1 MPAGAARTHAP
12 TEDQQLDA
20 YARARMAEADGAL
33 IRAADAYRDA
43 LALDPGNGEVASRA
57 YRQAVLAGDKALALR
72 AARSLDAA
80 NALPRDAVVL
90 LLIDALDHGKWA
102 EARAA
107 IDRLEREENFAFI
120 VPFMK
125 SWVSLRDGPYDP
137 PVVPVEKPY
146 AVFAVR
152 YLEEQ
157 LLLQR
162 LAAGDAQGAADAYV
176 QARRRG
182 TAFGPEQRGRY
193 AARFAALGRRDVALD
208 LLATGAGGTGG
219 AEDALKRAEKQYRKT
234 RFTPQAGLALLMHRL
249 ALDLLGQGE
258 GTATLSIARTASFAE
273 PDNQDI
279 RVVVARAALSA
290 DAPEIARTVA
300 EETPPGSFAWFDA
313 QATGLRALLEQGR
326 DAEAVAQARQMAQ
339 AGTDPRAWRLF
350 GDMLSETD
358 DFAGAADAY
367 ARARDLNGDREDP
380 ALLLQL
386 GGALE
391 RSGRWAEAKPML
403 ERVVALA
410 PDSAAALNHLGFAM
424 AERGEDLPRAIS
436 LLERANRLR
445 PKEPAFVDSLGWALF
460 RAGQPEKALPLIQSA
475 VAADPG
481 QPELSEHLGDI
492 LWAMGRRFEAR
503 YAWEAALTVM
513 GEDTPMLRARIARK
527 LAEAGV
533 FSATP

>member
-1 MPAGAARTHAP
+1 
-12 TEDQQLDA
+12 
-20 YARARMAEADGAL
+20 MAEADGAL
-33 IRAADAYRDA
+33 IAAADAYREAMARDSA
-43 LALDPGNGEVASRA
+43 SVEIASRA
-57 YRQAVLAGDKALALR
+57 YRQAVLAGDKALALQ
-72 AARSLDAA
+72 AALSLDAA
-80 NALPRDAVVL
+80 GALPRDATVL
-90 LLIDALDHGKWA
+90 LLVDALDGGKWD
-102 EARAA
+102 EARAV

-162 LAAGDAQGAADAYV
+162 LAAGDAQGAVDAYV
-176 QARRRG
+176 QARQRG
-182 TAFGPEQRGRY
+182 TAFGPEQRGRF

-208 LLATGAGGTGG
+208 LLSADAGGASG
-219 AEDALKRAEKQYRKT
+219 AEEALKRAIQQYKKT
-234 RFTPQAGLALLMHRL
+234 RFTPQAGIALLMHRL
-249 ALDLLGQGE
+249 ALDLFGQGD
-258 GTATLSIARTASFAE
+258 GTATLSIARMASFAD

-279 RVVVARAALSA
+279 RVVVSRAALAA
-290 DAPEIARTVA
+290 DAPEIARSVA
-300 EETPPGSFAWFDA
+300 EQVPLRSFAWFDA
-313 QATGLRALLEQGR
+313 QAIGLRALLEQGR
-326 DAEAVAQARQMAQ
+326 GAEAVTQARQMAQ
-339 AGTDPRAWRLF
+339 AGTDPRAWRLL
-350 GDMLSETD
+350 GDMLAETD
-358 DFAGAADAY
+358 EFAGAADAY
-367 ARARDLNGDREDP
+367 ARARDLIGDREDP
-380 ALLLQL
+380 ALQLQL

-391 RSGRWAEAKPML
+391 RSGRWAEAKPLL

-410 PDSAAALNHLGFAM
+410 PDSAAALNHLGYAM

-492 LWAMGRRFEAR
+492 LWNMGRRFEAR

-513 GEDTPMLRARIARK
+513 GEDTPKLRERIARK
-527 LAEAGV
+527 LADAGV
-533 FSATP
+533 FTFAP

>member
-1 MPAGAARTHAP
+1 
-12 TEDQQLDA
+12 
-20 YARARMAEADGAL
+20 MAEADRAL
-33 IRAADAYRDA
+33 VRAAEAYRTA
-43 LALDPGNGEVASRA
+43 LALDPANAVVASRA
-57 YRQAVLAGDKALALR
+57 YRQAVLAGDKTLALR

-80 NALPRDAVVL
+80 GALPRDAVTL
-90 LLIDALDHGKWA
+90 LLVDALDRGKWV
-102 EARAA
+102 EARAE

-176 QARRRG
+176 QARQRG
-182 TAFGPEQRGRY
+182 TAFGPEQRGQL
-193 AARFAALGRRDVALD
+193 AARFAALGRRDLALD
-208 LLATGAGGTGG
+208 LLAAEPGGPES
-219 AEDALKRAEKQYRKT
+219 AEEALKRATKQYRT
-234 RFTPQAGLALLMHRL
+234 VRFTPQAGLALLMHRL
-249 ALDLLGQGE
+249 ALDLFGQGD
-258 GTATLSIARTASFAE
+258 GTATLSITRLASFAD
-273 PDNQDI
+273 PGNQDI
-279 RVVVARAALSA
+279 RVVVARAALAA
-290 DAPEIARTVA
+290 DAPDIARGVA
-300 EETPPGSFAWFDA
+300 AQVPPGSFAWFDA
-313 QATGLRALLEQGR
+313 QATSLRALLAEGKG
-326 DAEAVAQARQMAQ
+326 AEAVAQARQLAL
-339 AGTDPRAWRLF
+339 AGTDPRAWRLL
-350 GDMLSETD
+350 GDMLAETD

-367 ARARDLNGDREDP
+367 ARARESIGGGDDP
-380 ALLLQL
+380 ALMLQL

-391 RSGRWAEAKPML
+391 RSGRWAEAKPLL

-410 PDSAAALNHLGFAM
+410 PDSAAALNHLGYAM

-445 PKEPAFVDSLGWALF
+445 PKEPAFIDSLGWALF

-503 YAWEAALTVM
+503 YAWEAALAVM
-513 GEDTPMLRARIARK
+513 GEDTPKLRARIVRK
-527 LAEAGV
+527 LAEAG
-533 FSATP
+533 APTAAP

>member
-1 MPAGAARTHAP
+1 MAARTRLP
-12 TEDQQLDA
+12 IEDQRLDA
-20 YARARMAEADGAL
+20 YARARMAEADGTPIL
-33 IRAADAYRDA
+33 AASAFREA
-43 LALDPGNGEVASRA
+43 LALDPASVEIAGRA
-57 YRQAVLAGDKALALR
+57 YRQAVAAGDKALALQ
-72 AARSLDAA
+72 AAHSLDAA
-80 NALPRDAVVL
+80 AALPRDATVL
-90 LLIDALDHGKWA
+90 LLVDALDRGKWV

-107 IDRLEREENFAFI
+107 IDRLEREENFSFI
-120 VPFMK
+120 VPFMR

-162 LAAGDAQGAADAYV
+162 LAAGDAQGAADAYG
-176 QARRRG
+176 QAQQRG
-182 TAFGPEQRGRY
+182 TAFGPEQRGQI
-193 AARFAALGRRDVALD
+193 AARFAALGRRDLALH
-208 LLATGAGGTGG
+208 LLAADPGTAGS
-219 AEDALKRAEKQYRKT
+219 AEKALALASKQYRNV

-249 ALDLLGQGE
+249 ALDLFGQRD
-258 GTATLSIARTASFAE
+258 GTATLSIARLASFAD
-273 PDNQDI
+273 PGNQDI
-279 RVVVARAALSA
+279 RLTVARAALTA
-290 DAPEIARTVA
+290 DVPDIARQVA
-300 EETPPGSFAWFDA
+300 EQVPPASFARFDA
-313 QATGLRALLEQGR
+313 QALRLRALLDEGR
-326 DAEAVAQARQMAQ
+326 GAEAVAQARQMAQ
-339 AGTDPRAWRLF
+339 TDADARAWRLL
-350 GDMLSETD
+350 GDMLAETD

-367 ARARDLNGDREDP
+367 ARARERTGEKEDP
-380 ALLLQL
+380 ALMLQL

-391 RSGRWAEAKPML
+391 RSGRWAEAKPLL

-410 PDSAAALNHLGFAM
+410 PDSAAALNHLGYAM
-424 AERGEDLPRAIS
+424 AERGEDLPRALG

-475 VAADPG
+475 VTADPG

-513 GEDTPMLRARIARK
+513 GEDTPKLRARIARK
-527 LAEAGV
+527 LADAGV
-533 FSATP
+533 LTAAP

>member
-1 MPAGAARTHAP
+1 
-12 TEDQQLDA
+12 
-20 YARARMAEADGAL
+20 MAEADRAL
-33 IRAADAYRDA
+33 VRAADAYRTA
-43 LALDPGNGEVASRA
+43 LALDPANAEVASRA

-80 NALPRDAVVL
+80 GALPRDAVVL
-90 LLIDALDHGKWA
+90 MLADALDRGKWG
-102 EARAA
+102 EARAT

-137 PVVPVEKPY
+137 PVVPVDKPY

-176 QARRRG
+176 QARGRG
-182 TAFGPEQRGRY
+182 TAFGPEQRGKF
-193 AARFAALGRRDVALD
+193 AARFLALGRRDLALD
-208 LLATGAGGTGG
+208 LLATGPGGSES
-219 AEDALKRAEKQYRKT
+219 ADEALKRAARQYKNA
-234 RFTPQAGLALLMHRL
+234 RFTPQSGLALLMHRL

-258 GTATLSIARTASFAE
+258 GTATLTIARLASFAD

-279 RVVVARAALSA
+279 CVIVARAALA
-290 DAPEIARTVA
+290 ANAPEIARAVA
-300 EETPPGSFAWFDA
+300 GEVPPGSFAWFDA
-313 QATGLRALLEQGR
+313 QATSLRALLEEGKK
-326 DAEAVAQARQMAQ
+326 AEAVAQAREMAQ
-339 AGTDPRAWRLF
+339 AGTDPRAWRLL
-350 GDMLSETD
+350 GDMLAETD
-358 DFAGAADAY
+358 DFEGAADAY
-367 ARARDLNGDREDP
+367 ARAREGISGKEDP

-391 RSGRWAEAKPML
+391 RSGRWTEAKPLL

-410 PDSAAALNHLGFAM
+410 PDSATALNHLGYAM
-424 AERGEDLPRAIS
+424 AERDEDLPRAIS

-445 PKEPAFVDSLGWALF
+445 PKEPAFIDSLGWALF

-503 YAWEAALTVM
+503 YAWEAALSVM
-513 GEDTPMLRARIARK
+513 GEDTPKLRARIARK
-527 LAEAGV
+527 LADAGV
-533 FSATP
+533 PTAAP